1 MASIR
6 SMTAYSRQQET
17 ENWGTATLEIR
28 SVNHR
33 FLEINIKLPDNLR
46 EIEQNMREAIQEKLN
61 RGKIDVSVRYQPGMA
76 VGLDVQVNRPFAE
89 QLLAACQVL
98 TENHQH
104 AAPISMTDII
114 RWPGVVETSAED
126 VDIVFGPLLKLL
138 DVGLDKIIMMREEE
152 GDRLQTYITKRLE
165 LMINEVEQVKK
176 RLPNIIKE
184 ERDKLHKRLDQL
196 KSQVDAARL
205 EQEILLFSQRIDIS
219 EEIDRLDGHVTGV
232 KNVLAEGGAIGRR
245 LDFYMQELNRE
256 ANTVASKSADI
267 ETTKHAIE
275 LKVLIEQMR
284 EQVQNIE

>member
-1 MASIR
+1 MATIR

-33 FLEINIKLPDNLR
+33 FLEINIKLPENLR
-46 EIEQNMREAIQEKLN
+46 EIEQSMREAIQNKIH
-61 RGKIDVSVRYQPGMA
+61 RGKIDVSVRYQPGLA
-76 VGLDVQVNRPFAE
+76 VSLDVQVNRPYAE

-114 RWPGVVETSAED
+114 KWPGVVETAAED
-126 VDIVFGPLLKLL
+126 VDIVFGPLLNLL
-138 DVGLDKIIMMREEE
+138 DSGVAKIVLMREEE
-152 GDRLQTYITKRLE
+152 GDRLQTYIVKRLE
-165 LMINEVEQVKK
+165 LMVKEVNEVKK
-176 RLPNIIKE
+176 RLPNIIKG
-184 ERDKLHKRLDQL
+184 ERDKLNQRLEQL
-196 KSQVDAARL
+196 KSQVDANRL
-205 EQEILLFSQRIDIS
+205 EQEILLFSQKIDIS
-219 EEIDRLDGHVTGV
+219 EEIDRLDAHITGV

-256 ANTVASKSADI
+256 ANTIASKSADI
-267 ETTKHAIE
+267 LTTKHAIE